1 VPLPPFPF
9 AGTIGVSM
17 TKRTTKEEKVAKI
30 LVYSVNDLTLDLDLV
45 GEYVAEISTTVLY
58 NRLDLV
64 METAREERYGDS
76 RELHQEKLDRLNA

>member
-1 VPLPPFPF
+1 
-9 AGTIGVSM
+9 M
-17 TKRTTKEEKVAKI
+17 TRRTTKEEKVAKI

-76 RELHQEKLDRLNA
+76 GQLHQEKLDRLNS